1 MNTFTTKHMK
11 SPQTEGQYILVDI
24 RSDSEVYNRRIDPAA
39 ISKLPQEQQNYSVY
53 NIPMNMIRF
62 NRDTIIQHLAWVD
75 KIIIICNSGR
85 RSGFIKQKYFADQPN
100 IVTDTAIQFNNLN
113 TGLNIV
119 NGNQPETAGIVLAL
133 PVWSNPNPRIYSITR
148 LIQILLG
155 SVILVSVLGTL
166 WQLGWVKKSGA
177 MWQLWGL
184 YILLVFGA
192 MALYNGLSGTCTLSL
207 ILQDY
212 LN

>member
-1 MNTFTTKHMK
+1 MNTLTTKNMK
-11 SPQTEGQYILVDI
+11 SPQIEGQYILVDI
-24 RSDSEVYNRRIDPAA
+24 RSDSEVYNKRIDPVA
-39 ISKLPQEQQNYSVY
+39 ITQLPQEQQNYSVY

-62 NRDTIIQHLAWVD
+62 NRETLIQHLAWVD
-75 KIIIICNSGR
+75 KIVIICNSGR

-100 IVTDTAIQFNNLN
+100 IVSDTAIQFNNLKA
-113 TGLNIV
+113 GLNTV
-119 NGNQPETAGIVLAL
+119 KGNQPDTTDIVLAL
-133 PVWSNPNPRIYSITR
+133 PVWENPNPRIYSITR
-148 LIQILLG
+148 LIQIMLG
-155 SVILVSVLGTL
+155 SIIIVSVLGTL

-184 YILLVFGA
+184 YILLAFGA
-192 MALYNGLSGTCTLSL
+192 MAIYNGLSGTCTLSL